1 VEAEAHLLIR
11 AGFSNRFLCPS
22 FKKALKGIRG
32 VHAVLA
38 HASHF
43 YTTGACIYFTLT
55 YDADESVYWSVWREA
70 MRTILK
76 GGGTISHHHGIGL
89 LRKEWL
95 EEEIGASLHYSRGG

>member
-1 VEAEAHLLIR
+1 
-11 AGFSNRFLCPS
+11 
-22 FKKALKGIRG
+22 